1 MTTSG
6 RCGASRGVR
15 PAHRLFLGIA
25 HTAMAV
31 RDTEASLMFYRD
43 ILGLKV
49 LGKS

>member
-1 MTTSG
+1 
-6 RCGASRGVR
+6 
-15 PAHRLFLGIA
+15 
-25 HTAMAV
+25 MAV